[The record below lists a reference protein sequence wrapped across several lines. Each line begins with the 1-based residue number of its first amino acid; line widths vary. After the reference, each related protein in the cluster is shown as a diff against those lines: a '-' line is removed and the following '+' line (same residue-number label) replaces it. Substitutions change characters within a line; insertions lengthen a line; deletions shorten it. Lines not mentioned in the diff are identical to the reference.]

1 MDNNSLLDTSP
12 KPTRDLELAKK
23 DLDKFGF
30 CFIPGVLIGKDLDQ
44 AKKRLVNQ
52 AEAEEEQGV
61 SFRDGGVN
69 QNIYLSGNKVNKGAF
84 TLSNGGINQRL
95 WMLANKG
102 QCFRD
107 MVVHPYVDELVG
119 HILGK
124 DFILSTHSAN
134 ITKPGGVRMG
144 LHTDQ
149 WWMPQPIKPGDD
161 FIRASEISRKA
172 SDSFLKPDTDLGISP
187 PVVANC
193 MWMLSDFTE
202 TNGATEVVPGSH
214 LTGAHPNQE
223 DQSIYP
229 VKQAVSKEGTL
240 MVLDGRLWHG
250 TGANTGNTD
259 RLGVLTTFCAPQF
272 RQQENQTI
280 GLDRKLWDSCSNKL
294 RSRLGFKVW
303 NAYGRIESSVEEM
316 IEPEPK
322 RIGELFPK
330 KLKH

>member
-30 CFIPGVLIGKDLDQ
+30 CFIPNVLIEKDLEQ
-44 AKKRLVNQ
+44 AKKRLVDQ

-161 FIRASEISRKA
+161 FIQA

>member
-30 CFIPGVLIGKDLDQ
+30 CFIPNVLIEKDLEQ
-44 AKKRLVNQ
+44 AKKRLVDQ

>member
-30 CFIPGVLIGKDLDQ
+30 CFIPNVLIEKDLEQ
-44 AKKRLVNQ
+44 AKKRLVDQ

-280 GLDRKLWDSCSNKL
+280 GLDRKLWDSCSKKL

>member
-30 CFIPGVLIGKDLDQ
+30 CFIPNVLIEKDLEQ
-44 AKKRLVNQ
+44 AKKRLVDQ

-250 TGANTGNTD
+250 TGANIGNTD